1 MEGDDPSDC
10 LYWVNVRRDGKADLF
25 GDRRM
30 VETTDCFVGE
40 PVATQNAGKLE
51 EDIGLGTDDPPGRP
65 RMS

>member
-10 LYWVNVRRDGKADLF
+10 LYRVNVRRNGEANLF

-40 PVATQNAGKLE
+40 PITVSYADQLAKILL
-51 EDIGLGTDDPPGRP
+51 IFY
-65 RMS
+65 